1 MTIQKKEVRLQIAD
15 GQLDK
20 AAASALAFAEQCRA
34 SEALNAL
41 TTLSSQIEEN
51 RKNWTMGLIA
61 YEDFSRAYAR
71 QSLGLT
77 EWLDQLPDSPDAAQR
92 TQLMDEAVFKR
103 RIFRLLIGCKV
114 LVLGFTFYMWKS
126 GGFQNEEAMTAFSS
140 LAPAFV
146 AYVSLMLSDFIRLNK
161 ADAVPKRRY
170 VSGFLVNIAWWLF
183 PIYAIAQIYVIKQK
197 VTGDLSFLQMN
208 AALALTETL
217 IGGYI
222 GRIVEEFFKK
232 EK

>member
-1 MTIQKKEVRLQIAD
+1 MMEQKKDIRLLLAD

-20 AAASALAFAEQCRA
+20 AAAAAITYAETCRT

-51 RKNWTMGLIA
+51 KKNWTMGLIA

-71 QSLGLT
+71 QSLGIS
-77 EWLDQLPDSPDAAQR
+77 EWLDQLPDTPNATQQ
-92 TQLMDEAVFKR
+92 TQLMDETVFKR
-103 RIFRLLIGCKV
+103 RIFRLLIGSKV
-114 LVLGFTFYMWKS
+114 AVLAFTFYLWKT
-126 GGFQNEEAMTAFSS
+126 GGFINEEATTTFSS

-146 AYVSLMLSDFIRLNK
+146 AYISLMLSDFIRQSHT
-161 ADAVPKRRY
+161 DAVPKRRY

-183 PIYAIAQIYVIKQK
+183 PIYALAQIYVVKQK
-197 VTGDLSFLQMN
+197 VTGDMSFLQMN

-217 IGGYI
+217 IGTYI